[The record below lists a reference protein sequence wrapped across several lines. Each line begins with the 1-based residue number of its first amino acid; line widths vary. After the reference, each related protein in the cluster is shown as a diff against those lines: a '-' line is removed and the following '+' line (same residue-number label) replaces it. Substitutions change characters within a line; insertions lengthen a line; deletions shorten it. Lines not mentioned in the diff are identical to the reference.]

1 MGEPVSWNK
10 CQPAATVEP
19 NLIPSVSL
27 SKPRLCF
34 PINPPSFLSF
44 SSVGSLH
51 LRSDYYGIIQT
62 TTPDFPLLVCLVWHT
77 CLAYFFFFNIFTSFW
92 ISKVCSYYKI
102 QKVQKLHRQK
112 PEPEKQFVPKK
123 WQSLD
128 LNAGWR
134 GTHAFDHGRHCW
146 VIKSGLLISS
156 AHREVR
162 NYIFLH
168 QN

>member
-19 NLIPSVSL
+19 NLIPPVSF
-27 SKPRLCF
+27 SKPGLSF
-34 PINPPSFLSF
+34 LINPPSFLSF

-51 LRSDYYGIIQT
+51 LRPDYYGITQPT
-62 TTPDFPLLVCLVWHT
+62 PPDFPLLVCLGCHT
-77 CLAYFFFFNIFTSFW
+77 CLAFFFLISFW

-112 PEPEKQFVPKK
+112 PETEKQLLPKT
-123 WQSLD
+123 WQNLD

-134 GTHAFDHGRHCW
+134 GTHAFDHGWHCW
-146 VIKSGLLISS
+146 VIKSRLLISS